1 MNKSIPFWPRG
12 RGDQSIWLTNWIDK
26 IGGYQAVLGYL
37 AAEIAA
43 TIADAQRALYLINTV
58 QNETQG
64 FAKAVTTHID
74 IIENGS
80 GTALVPLPVFALPT
94 TPPPPA
100 NVLPGA
106 IKRIMAFIANLKTR
120 PGYTPDIGTILK
132 IISTSVPLDPGEI
145 PDPDAEAQAGQV
157 VLTFVK
163 GGHKG
168 TLIQSQV
175 GVSTVWADLAVCTTS
190 PYHDVRPLAVPG
202 VPEKRRYRFCFWDG
216 TPSNAWTAVYEVTF
230 GG

>member
-1 MNKSIPFWPRG
+1 MNKTIPFWPRG
-12 RGDQSIWLTNWIDK
+12 KGDQIIWLTNWIDK
-26 IGGYQAVLGYL
+26 IGGYQAVLAYL

-43 TIADAQRALYLINTV
+43 TIADAQRVLYLLNTV

-64 FAKAVTTHID
+64 FAKAVTAHID
-74 IIENGS
+74 IVHNGS
-80 GTALVPLPVFALPT
+80 GSALVPLPVFTLPT
-94 TPPPPA
+94 DPPPPA

-106 IKRIMAFIANLKTR
+106 LKRIMAFIANLKTR
-120 PGYTPDIGTILK
+120 PGYTTDIGTILK
-132 IISTSVPLDPGEI
+132 IIATTVPLDPGEI
-145 PDPDAEAQAGQV
+145 PDPDVEAQAGQV
-157 VLTFVK
+157 VLSFIK

-168 TLIQSQV
+168 MLIQEQV
-175 GVSTVWADLAVCTTS
+175 GASIVWDDLAVCTTS

-216 TPSNAWTAVYEVTF
+216 TPSNVWTAVFEVTF

>member
-1 MNKSIPFWPRG
+1 MNKTIPFWPRG
-12 RGDQSIWLTNWIDK
+12 KGDRIIWLTNWIDK
-26 IGGYQAVLGYL
+26 IAGYQLILGYT
-37 AAEIAA
+37 AADIAA
-43 TIADAQRALYLINTV
+43 TIADAQRALYLLNTV
-58 QNETQG
+58 QTETQG

-74 IIENGS
+74 IVHNGS
-80 GTALVPLPVFALPT
+80 GSALVPLPVFTLPT
-94 TPPPPA
+94 DPPPPA

-106 IKRIMAFIANLKTR
+106 LKRLFAFIANLKTR
-120 PGYTPDIGTILK
+120 PGYTTDIGTILK
-132 IISTSVPLDPGEI
+132 VISASVPLDPGEI